1 MAKRWGVKNKI
12 NKRIAHLKWLLIKN
26 QIPAQ
31 KLQEEFDFL
40 VNKKPITSAHSVIK
54 TINKDTKTRKNA
66 TVEYLVY
73 QIPFT
78 QLKGEKGNGDMQ
90 AAKRD

>member
-26 QIPAQ
+26 QIPPPWATAQ
-31 KLQEEFDFL
+31 
-40 VNKKPITSAHSVIK
+40 
-54 TINKDTKTRKNA
+54 
-66 TVEYLVY
+66 
-73 QIPFT
+73 
-78 QLKGEKGNGDMQ
+78 GKGNGDMQ